1 MKRKAFA
8 PTPEQ
13 MVQGAVA
20 NSRLS
25 GYEVTEDAKAV
36 MLRIACGE
44 MSTDQV
50 EAWENQQGN
59 RREMEYGPLFHD

>member
-1 MKRKAFA
+1 MERKISMSHKPIA

-13 MVQGAVA
+13 MVQDAVA

-25 GYEVTEDAKAV
+25 GYEVTENVKAV
-36 MLRIACGE
+36 MLRIDRGE

-50 EAWENQQGN
+50 EASGGTAGN
-59 RREMEYGPLFHD
+59 RMLD